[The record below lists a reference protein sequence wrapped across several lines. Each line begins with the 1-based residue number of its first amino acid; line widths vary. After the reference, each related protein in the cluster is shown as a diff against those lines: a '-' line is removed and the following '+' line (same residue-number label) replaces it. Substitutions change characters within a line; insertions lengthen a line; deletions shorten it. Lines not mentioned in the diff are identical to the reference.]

1 MPPNRLRELRKARG
15 LTLQEVGEL
24 AGISHVQVSR
34 LEKGGRRLKD
44 TQMTALARALKV
56 SPQDL
61 LETEVV
67 PISGTVGITGQSN
80 SAIVVRNHREE
91 SAAVPRGLK
100 AADVECIKIVG
111 SQFQPILGDGWLAFY
126 LRPAEGEISAEAVG
140 KLCVV
145 HSQYGETLLAQILRA
160 PEPGLYNL
168 VGINSPI
175 VENVDLAWAAPVVEL
190 VSPLAGSSFQH

>member
-1 MPPNRLRELRKARG
+1 MPPNRLREIRKARG
-15 LTLQEVGEL
+15 LTLQAVGAR
-24 AGISHVQVSR
+24 AGISHVQLSR
-34 LEKGGRRLKD
+34 LEKGDRRLKD
-44 TQMTALARALKV
+44 TQISALARALEV

-67 PISGTVGITGQSN
+67 AISGTVGITGQQN
-80 SAIVVRNHREE
+80 SAIVVRNHTEE

-100 AADVECIKIVG
+100 AGDVECIKIVG
-111 SQFQPILGDGWLAFY
+111 SHFSPILGDGWLAFY
-126 LRPAEGEISAEAVG
+126 LRPAEGEISPDAVG
-140 KLCVV
+140 RLCVC

-190 VSPLAGSSFQH
+190 VSPLAAASFAH